1 MCASS
6 VLVCLLEYVVWVDEE
21 EKLREEDIMMDRNSI
36 FYKIR
41 RKLQVLALDLT
52 SNEFMSK
59 IYFKIVLG
67 YELDLDNPKSF
78 NQKLQWL
85 KLKKWPYDKRV
96 IQCADKYLVRNY
108 IKSIGKSEILNELYY
123 AWDSVKEID
132 WDALP
137 EKFVL
142 KCNHGCGYNI
152 LCKNKKK
159 LSKEVT
165 LKQLDEWMKEDFSK
179 FNAEPHYSKI
189 PRKIICE
196 KYLEGEVIN
205 YNIYV
210 LNGKAVFFSVAGGLG
225 DGIDEHLTYY
235 NVDGSQADFKNKAY
249 PAKVEKLSSLLPNMI
264 SMAEFIAKGFPMVRV
279 DLFDIKGKIVFSEM
293 TFTPGG
299 GLIPFDPLT
308 SDYELGEKL
317 DIKGK

>member
-1 MCASS
+1 MNR
-6 VLVCLLEYVVWVDEE
+6 D
-21 EKLREEDIMMDRNSI
+21 SI
-36 FYKIR
+36 LYKIR
-41 RKLQVLALDLT
+41 RKLQVLALDFT

-59 IYFKIVLG
+59 IYFKIILG
-67 YELDLDNPKSF
+67 YNLDLDNPKSF

-85 KLKKWPYDKRV
+85 KLKRWPYDKKA
-96 IQCADKYLVRNY
+96 IQCADKFLVRNY

-123 AWDSVKEID
+123 VWDSVKEID
-132 WDALP
+132 WNILP

-152 LCKNKKK
+152 LCKDKKK
-159 LSKEVT
+159 LSKELT
-165 LKQLDEWMKEDFSK
+165 LKQSDEWMNEDFSK

-196 KYLEGEVIN
+196 KYLEGDVIN

-225 DGIDEHLTYY
+225 DGIDEYLTYY
-235 NVDGSQADFKNKAY
+235 NSDGTQADFKYKAY
-249 PAKVEKLSSLLPNMI
+249 PAKLNKLSPLLPQMI
-264 SMAEFIAKGFPMVRV
+264 NTAEFIAKDFPMVRV
-279 DLFDIKGKIVFSEM
+279 DLFDIKGKIILSEK

-299 GLIPFDPLT
+299 GLILFDPLT
-308 SDYELGEKL
+308 SDYELGKML